1 MENLTLTIVQSH
13 LHWHNPSKNRAMFEQ
28 ILTGLN
34 QPTDLV
40 ILPEMFS
47 TGFTMQPET
56 CAEPMS
62 GSTVAWM
69 RDMAAQHNI
78 VLTGSLVIEAD
89 GQHFN
94 RLIWMPPDGQFVSYD
109 KRHLFRMANEHD
121 HYQDG
126 QSRLITEL
134 KGWRICPLI
143 CYDLRFPVWSR
154 NHPQVYDLLIY
165 VANWPAK
172 RRSAWQALLKARAI
186 ENLAYVVGVNRVGED
201 GNGIAYNG
209 DSVALTYLGEEIVS
223 GAYQPLL
230 TNVTLNYEV
239 LTQYRASF
247 PAYLDADSFEI
258 GS

>member
-1 MENLTLTIVQSH
+1 
-13 LHWHNPSKNRAMFEQ
+13 MFER
-28 ILTGLN
+28 ILADIN

-56 CAEPMS
+56 CAESPS
-62 GSTVAWM
+62 GPTVAWM
-69 RDMAAQHNI
+69 RQMAAQYNI

-89 GQHFN
+89 GHYYN
-94 RLIWMPPDGQFVSYD
+94 RLFWMPPDGQFVSYD

-121 HYQDG
+121 HYRDG

-154 NHPQVYDLLIY
+154 NAPGGKHAAYDLLIY

-186 ENLAYVVGVNRVGED
+186 ENLAYLVGVNRVGED
-201 GNGIAYNG
+201 GNGIAYSG
-209 DSVALTYLGEEIVS
+209 DSTVLTYIGEEIVS
-223 GAYQPLL
+223 GAYQPLVA
-230 TNVTLNYEV
+230 NVTLDYEA
-239 LTQYRASF
+239 LSQYRASF
-247 PAYLDADSFEI
+247 PAHLDADSFEVR
-258 GS
+258 SEH